1 MVGEWQD
8 NIKPFIKATERAN
21 ESRKLKENIRLKT
34 TGIKV
39 DELASKSYIR
49 KRTFTGIYKI

>member
-1 MVGEWQD
+1 MIGEWQD
-8 NIKPFIKATERAN
+8 NIKPFTKATERAN

-39 DELASKSYIR
+39 DELASTLYISNR
-49 KRTFTGIYKI
+49 LFTEIY